1 MELGVEKIDIETF
14 ELTIKN
20 AFKCDK
26 VNFIPYNELES
37 VKSLNK
43 GGFGHIMRAIWTKT
57 NNYVICK
64 KLIKT
69 SDIKYDLFDG
79 FIHEL
84 KMHLRLDCYNDRI
97 IRCLGVTFDQKT
109 NEYLLIMQY
118 ANGGDLQ
125 NYLKENFKKLTW
137 DNKKK
142 LALQIADGLNYLHNE
157 DVLHRDL
164 HSKNIVIHDG
174 NAKITDF
181 GISKIQ
187 NNQQSTIHFGNIGII
202 AYMEPKRILD
212 QSFPYI
218 KSSDIYSFGVLMWEI
233 SSGYPPFKNCENII
247 TLGLAIN
254 RGARETAIP
263 ETPIEYEELYKKC
276 WEQEPEQRPAISEVL
291 NEFKRMNVGIE
302 LMKVSQNDET
312 PKVQDDDELF
322 ISSV

>member
-1 MELGVEKIDIETF
+1 
-14 ELTIKN
+14 
-20 AFKCDK
+20 
-26 VNFIPYNELES
+26 
-37 VKSLNK
+37 
-43 GGFGHIMRAIWTKT
+43 
-57 NNYVICK
+57 
-64 KLIKT
+64 
-69 SDIKYDLFDG
+69 
-79 FIHEL
+79 
-84 KMHLRLDCYNDRI
+84 
-97 IRCLGVTFDQKT
+97 KT

-212 QSFPYI
+212 QSFPYT

-233 SSGYPPFKNCENII
+233 SSGYPPFKDCENII

-276 WEQEPEQRPAISEVL
+276 WGQEPEQRPAISEVL

-302 LMKVSQNDET
+302 LMKG
-312 PKVQDDDELF
+312 KLF
-322 ISSV
+322 SVYIQYIRCDILIYASE

>member
-43 GGFGHIMRAIWTKT
+43 GGFGHIMKAIWTKT

-84 KMHLRLDCYNDRI
+84 KMHLRLDYYNDRI

-164 HSKNIVIHDG
+164 HSKNIVVHDG

-187 NNQQSTIHFGNIGII
+187 NNQQSTIHF
-202 AYMEPKRILD
+202 D
-212 QSFPYI
+212 
-218 KSSDIYSFGVLMWEI
+218 
-233 SSGYPPFKNCENII
+233 CENII

-276 WEQEPEQRPAISEVL
+276 WGQEPEQRPAISEVL

-302 LMKVSQNDET
+302 LMKVSQNDEA